1 MNNYKSP
8 ENISN
13 VHGMLNFDKYA
24 YVSIDSNF
32 PARGLLSDVEIIS
45 SVNNTA
51 QNDDSDS
58 DVEEIEK
65 PKKPVISSKEA
76 IDKINDLKD
85 FFLNKNQDFSKIVDF
100 LLNIENVVIEKCN
113 TKQTSIKDFVKKQ

>member
-1 MNNYKSP
+1 MPPFRNKVEQYNYNGCE
-8 ENISN
+8 ENEEFNDISSFEKK
-13 VHGMLNFDKYA
+13 LNFDKYA

-32 PARGLLSDVEIIS
+32 PARGLLLDVEIIS

-51 QNDDSDS
+51 QNDDSNS

-76 IDKINDLKD
+76 IDKINDLED
-85 FFLNKNQDFSKIVDF
+85 FF
-100 LLNIENVVIEKCN
+100 
-113 TKQTSIKDFVKKQ
+113 